1 NSYTNGE
8 LHVNFK
14 LSKSGSSIGLFAFDT
29 AMVDSVTFGA
39 QVADISEGRYPDGGS
54 DIRQLNPTPGSANA
68 LPASSLTLAAP
79 GDQFVYPGET
89 LNLQFKASGGQGG
102 ETLTYALLSSG
113 ASGPAIDPTA
123 GLFTWVVAPS
133 QLPGTTPFEVRV
145 ESSGDV
151 RDSASA
157 SFNVIT

>member
-1 NSYTNGE
+1 NSIASKATLVTINEWMAANTRTIHNPVTSQPDDWFELYNGDSNAVDLGGYFLSDVLTNRQKFKIPSGYIVPAHGFGLVWADKQNSYTNGE

-68 LPASSLTLAAP
+68 LPA
-79 GDQFVYPGET
+79 
-89 LNLQFKASGGQGG
+89 
-102 ETLTYALLSSG
+102 
-113 ASGPAIDPTA
+113 
-123 GLFTWVVAPS
+123 
-133 QLPGTTPFEVRV
+133 
-145 ESSGDV
+145 
-151 RDSASA
+151 
-157 SFNVIT
+157 